1 MSSIFSW
8 LSSMSRFLQKRQT
21 SLLFAHL
28 FSLSTPLLHI
38 SPIHL
43 LLLHE
48 TKLSTLRLE
57 PYHPTLTHH
66 ISLQQS
72 NPAILH
78 PHSPSSLTSRLP
90 HTKDP
95 AVVCF
100 QQAGAFEIDAPTKEN
115 LQAIARVPAVTK
127 RRACQ
132 RDQVAMLVRDR
143 ETSTSILPPRHRSG
157 SITNGKA
164 KTTRTAATATRQD
177 SNTRQQQ
184 QQDKHCKT
192 TNEAT

>member
-143 ETSTSILPPRHRSG
+143 ETS
-157 SITNGKA
+157 ITNGKA